1 MAVPRAVK
9 EQAAHAD
16 ELARQAI
23 ENRNA
28 QEGASVDEIL
38 ATVDD
43 NEPQNGQDGPNAT
56 PSDTDPQARNRETQE
71 ESTELKETRESL
83 DALQQRH
90 AALTGKYN
98 KEVPRLL
105 EEKRQLQERITVLE
119 RDLKAAQEAHPEPD
133 DEDINKLKKKLGEE
147 FSEDYVEQ
155 FSELTEA
162 IARKSAPKM
171 DTSANETRLEELQR
185 QVDEMKA
192 TKVDDQLDMMVQGW
206 QSIQQSPEFQKL
218 LGSPVPRTSGRLI
231 YDDLLKQWYQNGEVA
246 PIVQFFNQF
255 LNEQHRQPDN
265 RAASADVHVEPDSGS
280 GSPPPPPP
288 KAGDQKVWKVSEIE
302 RINDLARQGAFKKRK
317 AELAKLREQI
327 ERAASEGRIQHDMT

>member
-1 MAVPRAVK
+1 MALPKAVK
-9 EQAAHAD
+9 EQAAEA
-16 ELARQAI
+16 ERLAQQAV

-28 QEGASVDEIL
+28 QEGKTADEIL
-38 ATVDD
+38 AAVDD
-43 NEPQNGQDGPNAT
+43 NEPQNGQDGPDPT
-56 PSDTDPQARNRETQE
+56 PPDTDPQAPARETQD
-71 ESTELKETRESL
+71 ESAELKETRESL
-83 DALQQRH
+83 EALQERH

-105 EEKRQLQERITVLE
+105 EENRSLKERNAELE
-119 RDLKAAQEAHPEPD
+119 RDLKAAQEAPPEPAS
-133 DEDINKLKKKLGEE
+133 EDIDNLKRKLGEE

-162 IARKSAPKM
+162 IVRKAAPKV
-171 DTSANETRLEELQR
+171 DTSAHETRLEALQR
-185 QVDEMKA
+185 EVEELKA
-192 TKVDDQLDMMVQGW
+192 TKVDDQLEMMVPGW

-218 LGSPVPRTSGRLI
+218 LGTPVPRTSGRLI
-231 YDDLLKQWYQNGEVA
+231 YDDLLKDWYQNGEVA

-265 RAASADVHVEPDSGS
+265 RPASPGAHVEPDTGS

-288 KAGDQKVWKVSEIE
+288 KRGDEKIWKVSEIE
-302 RINDLARQGAFKKRK
+302 HINDLARQGAFKKRK

-327 ERAASEGRIQHDMT
+327 ERAAAERRVQHDMT